1 MSRQNLR
8 SHHRSRGEGLLGG
21 VRDGFNKGGV
31 QRGRV
36 VIWAGL
42 LMDMSLMEGFADISL
57 HMH

>member
-1 MSRQNLR
+1 M
-8 SHHRSRGEGLLGG
+8 LGG

-31 QRGRV
+31 QRGRE

>member
-1 MSRQNLR
+1 MGFQQG
-8 SHHRSRGEGLLGG
+8 RGSTRDNEG
-21 VRDGFNKGGV
+21 
-31 QRGRV
+31 V

>member
-1 MSRQNLR
+1 M
-8 SHHRSRGEGLLGG
+8 LGG

>member
-1 MSRQNLR
+1 MGSTR
-8 SHHRSRGEGLLGG
+8 E
-21 VRDGFNKGGV
+21 GFNEG
-31 QRGRV
+31 V